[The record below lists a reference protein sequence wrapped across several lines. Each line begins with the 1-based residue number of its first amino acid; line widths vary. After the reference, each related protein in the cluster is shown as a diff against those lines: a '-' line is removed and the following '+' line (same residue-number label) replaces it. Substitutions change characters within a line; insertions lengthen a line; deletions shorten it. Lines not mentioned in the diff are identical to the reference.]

1 MDINNVKDIDNAKD
15 NLENINK
22 DKRILQD
29 INKIL
34 YQEGFIIGLYPCP
47 KKSVVETV

>member
-1 MDINNVKDIDNAKD
+1 MISISCSTKILIIHENIDMDINNVKDIDNAIKD
-15 NLENINK
+15 NIENINI

-34 YQEGFIIGLYPCP
+34 YR
-47 KKSVVETV
+47 

>member
-1 MDINNVKDIDNAKD
+1 MISTSCFTKILVIRENIDMDINNVKDIDNAKD
-15 NLENINK
+15 NLENINI

-34 YQEGFIIGLYPCP
+34 YR
-47 KKSVVETV
+47 

>member
-1 MDINNVKDIDNAKD
+1 MISTSCSTKILVIHENIDMDINNVKDIDNAKD

-34 YQEGFIIGLYPCP
+34 YR
-47 KKSVVETV
+47 

>member
-1 MDINNVKDIDNAKD
+1 MISTSCSTKILIIHENIDMDINNVKDIDNAKD
-15 NLENINK
+15 NLENINI

-34 YQEGFIIGLYPCP
+34 YR
-47 KKSVVETV
+47 

>member
-1 MDINNVKDIDNAKD
+1 MISTSCSTKILIIHENIDMDINNVKDIDNAKD

-34 YQEGFIIGLYPCP
+34 YQ
-47 KKSVVETV
+47 

>member
-1 MDINNVKDIDNAKD
+1 MISTSCSTKILVIRENIDMDINNVKDIDNAKD
-15 NLENINK
+15 NLENINI

-34 YQEGFIIGLYPCP
+34 YR
-47 KKSVVETV
+47 